1 MRILVTLLVI
11 VAVVYG
17 LYNFTM
23 AAYGWFQMANL
34 VDEIARPEATKL
46 ASSQGSSFGS
56 FDNQA
61 GFGRVREGI
70 LKGARDVGVN
80 LRPEDVNVKVA
91 DGMLD
96 IHLNWTVPMVAY
108 RDKTYLDM
116 PMTLQ
121 RGFLIRAQ

>member
-23 AAYGWFQMANL
+23 AAYGWFQMANV
-34 VDEIARPEATKL
+34 VDEIARPEATRL
-46 ASSQGSSFGS
+46 ASSQGSI
-56 FDNQA
+56 DNIA
-61 GFGRVREGI
+61 GLSRVRDGI
-70 LKGARDVGVN
+70 LKRSPEVGVA
-80 LRPEDVNVKVA
+80 LRPDDVKVSVA

-96 IHLNWTVPMVAY
+96 VHLAWNAPMVAY
-108 RDKTYLDM
+108 GDKTYLDI

-121 RGFLIRAQ
+121 RGFLIKAQ

>member
-1 MRILVTLLVI
+1 MRIFVTLLVI

-23 AAYGWFQMANL
+23 AAYGWFQLSNL
-34 VDEIARPEATKL
+34 VDEVARPEATKL
-46 ASSQGSSFGS
+46 AASQGS

-61 GFGRVREGI
+61 GFGRVRDGI
-70 LKGARDVGVN
+70 LKGAKDMGVD
-80 LRPEDVNVKVA
+80 LRPENVNIVVA

-96 IHLNWTVPMVAY
+96 VRLNWTAPMVAY
-108 RDKTYLDM
+108 KDRTYLDI
-116 PMTLQ
+116 PMSLQ

>member
-11 VAVVYG
+11 AAVVYG

-23 AAYGWFQMANL
+23 AAYGWFQMANV
-34 VDEIARPEATKL
+34 VDEVARPEATKL

-61 GFGRVREGI
+61 GFLRVREGI
-70 LKGARDVGVN
+70 LKGAKESGVT
-80 LRPEDVNVKVA
+80 LRPDDVKIAVV

-96 IHLNWTVPMVAY
+96 VRLNWTAPMVVY
-108 RDKTYLDM
+108 GDRTYLDI
-116 PMTLQ
+116 PMSLQ
-121 RGFLIRAQ
+121 RGFLIKAQ